1 MSQQEEQTQVSAL
14 NAQLK
19 ELTEENEALFEQLHV
34 VQEELERYYHKL
46 KEAEQNNVSAG
57 SVACTHGDL
66 PKVLAENQ
74 RLRTLAETQK
84 NVLIVQRDNSL
95 ATRLGKMLIEGTS
108 STGSLLSL
116 PGKLRRIW
124 RAEEAKVAPA
134 ELGAKD
140 FSKLIAAY
148 EKGGLQA
155 AEKLLDSVFISS
167 SMRASAYT
175 AVARCVMQRDAG
187 KAAELAHR
195 AYGVDPRPFRL
206 KWLAFRVHEAG
217 NAVSAEAMLDL
228 LPADVSMS
236 ESEERQVMRIRHEA
250 KQTCHQNVQKESGV
264 AEHREAENKKI
275 AQLSKNVEE
284 QKREVERLARQSS
297 ELQKQADT
305 HKREAE
311 MLRSECTDL
320 RQLTDT
326 QRAEAGA
333 LKADMTKLQAEADEY
348 KAENTTLRV
357 RSDELQILADER
369 KAEVDR
375 LNVRHDELHKL
386 YQEEIKLI
394 TAQQKELLS
403 TIVSQDSV
411 LALQFEKQGADLERV
426 RKSVQQACKN
436 EVENA
441 LQQTVAYAGLKDYYA
456 SGKLPQVTPWK
467 RGWPASPD
475 FILWLVELIEN
486 NDYDL
491 ILEFGSGVTTLY
503 TAKTIAARESKGATA
518 KSTHVLSF
526 DHLEQFFQQTQD
538 MLMQA
543 GLGGRVNV
551 MHAPLEEYTAPD
563 GTSYQYY
570 SCQDA
575 LKELSLQYKSGAS
588 RILVIV
594 DGPPGDTNKNARYPA
609 FPLVMKYFASA
620 HIDFLLD
627 DYIRGDEKELA
638 NHWQAACA
646 TAGIEYEVVTK
657 ALEKEALLLSIEPA
671 YTR

>member
-1 MSQQEEQTQVSAL
+1 MPQQEEQTQVSAL
-14 NAQLK
+14 NAQIK

-57 SVACTHGDL
+57 SVGYAHGEL
-66 PKVLAENQ
+66 PEILAENQ
-74 RLRTLAETQK
+74 RLRNLVETQK
-84 NVLIVQRDNSL
+84 NVLVVQRDNSL

-108 STGSLLSL
+108 STGTLLAL

-124 RAEEAKVAPA
+124 RAEEAKVPPA
-134 ELGAKD
+134 ELGGKD

-175 AVARCVMQRDAG
+175 AVARCVMQHDAG
-187 KAAELAHR
+187 KAAELAHK
-195 AYGVDPRPFRL
+195 AYSVDPRPFRL

-217 NAVSAEAMLDL
+217 DAVSAEAMLDL

-236 ESEERQVMRIRHEA
+236 DSEERHVMRIRHEA
-250 KQTCHQNVQKESGV
+250 KQVCHQNAQKESGV
-264 AEHREAENKKI
+264 AERREAENKKI
-275 AQLSKNVEE
+275 AQLSKNIEE
-284 QKREVERLARQSS
+284 QKREVERLLRQSS

-311 MLRSECTDL
+311 ILRSECTDL
-320 RQLTDT
+320 RQFADT
-326 QRAEAGA
+326 Q
-333 LKADMTKLQAEADEY
+333 
-348 KAENTTLRV
+348 KAE
-357 RSDELQILADER
+357 ADER
-369 KAEVDR
+369 KAEVGR

-386 YQEEIKLI
+386 YQEEVKLV

-403 TIVSQDSV
+403 AIVSQDSV
-411 LALQFEKQGADLERV
+411 LALHFEKQGADLERV

-441 LQQTVAYAGLKDYYA
+441 LQQTVAYAGLKDYFV
-456 SGKLPQVTPWK
+456 SGELPQVTPWK

-486 NDYDL
+486 NNYDL

-503 TAKTIAARESKGATA
+503 TAKTIAARESKGGIA
-518 KSTHVLSF
+518 KSTHVVSF

-551 MHAPLEEYTAPD
+551 MHAPLQEYTAPD
-563 GTSYQYY
+563 GTSYHYY
-570 SCQDA
+570 TCQDA

-594 DGPPGDTNKNARYPA
+594 DGPPGATNKNARYPA

-638 NHWQAACA
+638 AHWQAACA

-657 ALEKEALLLSIEPA
+657 ALEKEALLLSIAPA